1 MPESSNAW
9 WLDEPDHPDAQSHKE
24 FLDRFAVKEAPRR
37 KPVSQAYV
45 TMKQFGD
52 FQEAVGK
59 AIREVLGPIEE
70 RLKSLEE
77 SPATFKGPWRVAD
90 TPYDQRSLVVKSGC
104 FWFARVKTKAKPGAT
119 RDWVLVAKAQKEC
132 AEDG

>member
-1 MPESSNAW
+1 MPESSNW
-9 WLDEPDHPDAQSHKE
+9 WDDDSHPDSAAHRA
-24 FLDRFAVKEAPRR
+24 FLKQHEVKEAPRR
-37 KPVSQAYV
+37 KPVSAAYV

-52 FQEAVGK
+52 FQECVGK

-77 SPATFKGPWRVAD
+77 SPAEFKGPWREKDA
-90 TPYDQRSLVVKSGC
+90 PYPQRSLVVRGGC
-104 FWFARVKTKAKPGAT
+104 FWFTRVKTSAKPGDN
-119 RDWVLVAKAQKEC
+119 RDWVLVAKARKEC